1 MGIGTGLLVDDVNR
15 LPASQSE
22 TGVDLVKPYVDSQL
36 NAVLSA
42 IGSAAWVIA
51 SVAAATAL
59 FRRSRASR
67 SVAVALL
74 LVLSAPLIAIHVT
87 PFGPVGLALFIG
99 AALLVV
105 RAEAATRA
113 ELVPSDSLASAQ
125 A

>member
-1 MGIGTGLLVDDVNR
+1 MDDVNR
-15 LPASQSE
+15 LPASERE
-22 TGVDLVKPYVDSQL
+22 TGIDLVKPYVESQL
-36 NAVLSA
+36 NTVLST
-42 IGSAAWVIA
+42 IGSVAWVIA

-59 FRRSRASR
+59 FRRARASR

-113 ELVPSDSLASAQ
+113 QPVPSDGLASAR